1 MIHPS
6 KLASC
11 LAKALFLQKEK
22 EKGYWEAMVLTTK
35 IAIIDDHQ
43 LFREGVKRILEFERT
58 FEVVA
63 EGDDGSEALAIVEKY
78 KPDVVIMDINMPHMN
93 GVEATRTL
101 VEKYPQTKV
110 IILSIHDDE
119 NYVMHALQTGA
130 RGYLLK
136 EMDADAL
143 IEAVRVV
150 ADGGSYLHPK
160 VTHSLVREYRRL
172 VETEEK
178 ENAGSGGTTYL
189 HMIEVRRPLHLL
201 TRRECEV
208 LQMLADGKSNR
219 GIGEGLFISEKT
231 VKNHV
236 SNILQKMNVN
246 DRTQAVVVAIKNG
259 WVEVK

>member
-1 MIHPS
+1 
-6 KLASC
+6 L
-11 LAKALFLQKEK
+11 
-22 EKGYWEAMVLTTK
+22 
-35 IAIIDDHQ
+35 
-43 LFREGVKRILEFERT
+43 
-58 FEVVA
+58 A
-63 EGDDGSEALAIVEKY
+63 EGDDGSEALGLVQEHH
-78 KPDVVIMDINMPHMN
+78 PDVVIMDINMPQMN
-93 GVEATRTL
+93 GVEATREL
-101 VEKYPQTKV
+101 IEKYPNTKV

-119 NYVMHALQTGA
+119 NYVTHALKTGA

-160 VTHSLVREYRRL
+160 VTHNLVNEYRKL
-172 VETEEK
+172 A
-178 ENAGSGGTTYL
+178 AGVGRSGGGYVQTVE
-189 HMIEVRRPLHLL
+189 IRRPLHLL

-219 GIGEGLFISEKT
+219 GIGESLFISEKT

-259 WVEVK
+259 WVEVR

>member
-1 MIHPS
+1 M
-6 KLASC
+6 
-11 LAKALFLQKEK
+11 
-22 EKGYWEAMVLTTK
+22 TTK
-35 IAIIDDHQ
+35 IVIIDDHQ
-43 LFREGVKRILEFERT
+43 LFREGVKRILDFEAS

-63 EGDDGSEALAIVEKY
+63 EGDDGSEAVNLVEQY
-78 KPDVVIMDINMPHMN
+78 DPDVVIMDINMPNVN
-93 GVEATRTL
+93 GVEATRQL
-101 VEKYPQTKV
+101 IEKFPDTKI

-119 NYVMHALQTGA
+119 NYVQHALKTGA
-130 RGYLLK
+130 TGYLLK

-143 IEAVRVV
+143 IEAVKVV

-160 VTHSLVREYRRL
+160 VTHNLVKEYRRL
-172 VETEEK
+172 AVEQVG
-178 ENAGSGGTTYL
+178 GSDAYVQQVE
-189 HMIEVRRPLHLL
+189 IRRPLHLL

-208 LQMLADGKSNR
+208 LQLLADGKSNR
-219 GIGEGLFISEKT
+219 GIGEALFISEKT

>member
-1 MIHPS
+1 M
-6 KLASC
+6 
-11 LAKALFLQKEK
+11 
-22 EKGYWEAMVLTTK
+22 TTK
-35 IAIIDDHQ
+35 IVIIDDHQ
-43 LFREGVKRILEFERT
+43 LFREGVKRILDFERS

-63 EGDDGSEALAIVEKY
+63 EGDDGSVALDLVEEHQ
-78 KPDVVIMDINMPHMN
+78 PDVIIMDINMPKIN
-93 GVEATRTL
+93 GVEATRQL
-101 VEKYPQTKV
+101 VDKYPDTRV

-119 NYVMHALQTGA
+119 NYVTHALKSGA
-130 RGYLLK
+130 MGYLLK

-143 IEAVRVV
+143 IDAVKVV

-160 VTHSLVREYRRL
+160 VTHNLVKEYRRL
-172 VETEEK
+172 ASEES
-178 ENAGSGGTTYL
+178 GSGYVQQVE
-189 HMIEVRRPLHLL
+189 IRRPLHLL

-219 GIGEGLFISEKT
+219 GIGEALYISEKT

>member
-1 MIHPS
+1 M
-6 KLASC
+6 
-11 LAKALFLQKEK
+11 
-22 EKGYWEAMVLTTK
+22 TTK
-35 IAIIDDHQ
+35 IVIIDDHQ
-43 LFREGVKRILEFERT
+43 LFREGVKRILEFEKS
-58 FEVVA
+58 FQVVA
-63 EGDDGSEALAIVEKY
+63 EGDDGSEALGLVQEHH
-78 KPDVVIMDINMPHMN
+78 PDVVIMDINMPQMN
-93 GVEATRTL
+93 GVEATREL
-101 VEKYPQTKV
+101 IEKYPNTKV

-119 NYVMHALQTGA
+119 NYVTHALKTGA
-130 RGYLLK
+130 CGYLLK

-160 VTHSLVREYRRL
+160 VTHNLVNEYRKL
-172 VETEEK
+172 A
-178 ENAGSGGTTYL
+178 AGVGRSGGGYVQTVE
-189 HMIEVRRPLHLL
+189 IRRPLHLL

-219 GIGEGLFISEKT
+219 GIGESLFISEKT

-259 WVEVK
+259 WVEVR